1 VFVFGHLVTIADAGI
16 FPALDPLGGE
26 EFAAFLLPD
35 IVSCHDWAYDCIW
48 GLRPGDRVAD
58 CVRAHMVGDGFI
70 HYGDGWRGVRQ
81 RRGFAYRRM
90 GLVSSRYESFFEQ
103 AEANG
108 WLAEVTARRDSR
120 RGWAHTLVEYSV
132 DQHLADTRRLDDSFV
147 ALRAAGAAVT
157 SDGLGRL
164 LEVLGA
170 QVSKP
175 FPAQPSRYLG
185 VITRAET
192 PDEFHL
198 RGLAAKFG
206 LREDAP
212 VLDWLR
218 RLLRS
223 VVAGVGTEELDG
235 LIRRLTEVLEDGGGC
250 ADPVP
255 RRWPGPARVAP

>member
-16 FPALDPLGGE
+16 FPALDPLAGE

-35 IVSCHDWAYDCIW
+35 IVSCHDWAYDSIW
-48 GLRPGDRVAD
+48 SVRPGDPVAD
-58 CVRAHMVGDGFI
+58 CVRVHMIGDGFI
-70 HYGDGWRGVRQ
+70 HYGEGWREARQ
-81 RRGFAYRRM
+81 RRGFAYRQM
-90 GLVSSRYESFFEQ
+90 GLVSSGYESFFEQ

-108 WLAEVTARRDSR
+108 WLAETTVQRDSR

-132 DQHLADTRRLDDSFV
+132 DQHLADTRPLDDSFL
-147 ALRAAGAAVT
+147 ALRAAGASLTPDRLAP
-157 SDGLGRL
+157 L

-170 QVSKP
+170 QMSKP

-185 VITRAET
+185 VIARAQA

-198 RGLAAKFG
+198 RGLAVKFG
-206 LREDAP
+206 LREDAC

-223 VVAGVGTEELDG
+223 VIAGVGREELDG
-235 LIRRLTEVLEDGGGC
+235 LIRRLTTVLED
-250 ADPVP
+250 A
-255 RRWPGPARVAP
+255 PARVAP